1 MASAA
6 DVMFAQLQQ
15 EEANKLNEQV
25 RKQQQDLGRRRG
37 KMGLGRMLGAVGGG
51 LLGLALAPVTGGASL
66 YAAIGAGLGSR
77 VGSEAGT
84 RGAFGNASI
93 DQVEVGKLNQEQA
106 RQARSGGVEAE
117 RALNRSANV
126 NMLSDAFSAYT
137 LAGTKFGKGAQQF
150 AKNPVQFTKNMF
162 GQAQAPGAVIPNTM
176 AMPDINLNPMKT
188 GRERL
193 LETAMQNKP
202 EYESLYKHLNTVNSR
217 GMAGAENMVSTIG
230 GNLGIVSTPF
240 YPVPTSSTH
249 VAPTYFNNPTI
260 PTPRVTNPFG
270 FGQAYMDT
278 EYVDELAG
286 RGF

>member
-15 EEANKLNEQV
+15 DEANKLNEQI
-25 RKQQQDLGRRRG
+25 RKQQQDLQRRRG
-37 KMGLGRMLGAVGGG
+37 RMGIGRMLGAVGGG

-66 YAAIGAGLGSR
+66 AAAVGAGIGSR

-93 DQVEVGKLNQEQA
+93 DEVEVGKLNQEQA
-106 RQARSGGVEAE
+106 RQARTAGIQAQ
-117 RALNRSANV
+117 RDLNRSANV

-137 LAGTKFGKGAQQF
+137 LAGTSFGQGAQQF
-150 AKNPVQFTKNMF
+150 AKNPVQFTQNMF
-162 GQAQAPGAVIPNTM
+162 GQAQAPAAVIPNTM
-176 AMPDINLNPMKT
+176 AMPDINLSMKT

-202 EYESLYKHLNTVNSR
+202 EYNSLYNQLNVATSR
-217 GMAGAENMVSTIG
+217 GMAGSPNMVSNIG
-230 GNLGIVSTPF
+230 GNIGTLSTPIN
-240 YPVPTSSTH
+240 PTVASSTN
-249 VAPTYFNNPTI
+249 AYQPYLDNII
-260 PTPRVTNPFG
+260 PGARSNTLPINQLIPNVLEDTQYIDPF
-270 FGQAYMDT
+270 
-278 EYVDELAG
+278 G